1 MKLSLTSKLMTL
13 ALALLLASS
22 AFAASDTHKGNLQV
36 FDPVQVNGKQLSAG
50 EYQVKWEGNGPD
62 VQLNFIKS
70 GKVVATS
77 QAKVVDLEQ
86 KANGNAAVVSN
97 NNDGSRSLNQIRF
110 GGKKFALSLNG
121 ETSQAEMKST
131 DSSK

>member
-1 MKLSLTSKLMTL
+1 MKLSSNSKIITLTF
-13 ALALLLASS
+13 AVLLATS
-22 AFAASDTHKGNLQV
+22 AFAASDAHKANLQV
-36 FDPVQVNGKQLSAG
+36 FDAVQVNGKQLSAG
-50 EYQVKWEGNGPD
+50 EYQLKWEGNGPD
-62 VQLNFIKS
+62 VQLNIMK
-70 GKVVATS
+70 GKKVVATT

-86 KANGNAAVVSN
+86 KSNGDAAIVSN
-97 NNDGSRSLNQIRF
+97 NTDGSRSLNQIRF

>member
-13 ALALLLASS
+13 TLTLLLAGS

-36 FDPVQVNGKQLSAG
+36 FDPVQVNGKQLAAG
-50 EYQVKWEGNGPD
+50 EYQVKWEGTGPD

-77 QAKVVDLEQ
+77 QAKVVDLDQ
-86 KANGNAAVVSN
+86 KANGDAAIVST

>member
-1 MKLSLTSKLMTL
+1 MKLSLNSKLITL
-13 ALALLLASS
+13 ALALLLATS
-22 AFAASDTHKGNLQV
+22 AFAASDAHKANLQV

-50 EYQVKWEGNGPD
+50 EYQLKWEGNGPD
-62 VQLNFIKS
+62 VQLNIMK
-70 GKVVATS
+70 GKKVVATT

-86 KANGNAAVVSN
+86 KSNGDAAIVSN
-97 NNDGSRSLNQIRF
+97 NTDGSRSLNQIRF
-110 GGKKFALSLNG
+110 GGKKFALSLND

>member
-1 MKLSLTSKLMTL
+1 MKLSLNSKLVTL
-13 ALALLLASS
+13 VLSVLLATS
-22 AFAASDTHKGNLQV
+22 AFAASDAHKGNLQV

-62 VQLNFIKS
+62 VQLNILK
-70 GKVVATS
+70 GKKLVATS
-77 QAKVVDLEQ
+77 QAKVVDLDQ
-86 KANGNAAVVSN
+86 KANGDSAVVSN
-97 NNDGSRSLNQIRF
+97 NNDGTRSLNQIRF

-121 ETSQAEMKST
+121 ETSQAEMKSG

>member
-13 ALALLLASS
+13 ALALMLATS

-36 FDPVQVNGKQLSAG
+36 FDPVQVNGKQLSPG
-50 EYQVKWEGNGPD
+50 EYQLKWEGNGPD
-62 VQLNFIKS
+62 VQLNIVKG
-70 GKVVATS
+70 GKVVATT
-77 QAKVVDLEQ
+77 QAKVVDLDQ
-86 KANGNAAVVSN
+86 KANGDAAVVSN
-97 NNDGSRSLNQIRF
+97 NTDGSRSLNQIRF

>member
-1 MKLSLTSKLMTL
+1 MKLSLNSKLVTL
-13 ALALLLASS
+13 VLSVLLATS
-22 AFAASDTHKGNLQV
+22 AFAASDAHKGNLQV

-62 VQLNFIKS
+62 VQLNILK
-70 GKVVATS
+70 GKKLVATS
-77 QAKVVDLEQ
+77 HAKVVDLDQ
-86 KANGNAAVVSN
+86 KANGDSAVVSN
-97 NNDGSRSLNQIRF
+97 NNDGTRSLNQIRF

-121 ETSQAEMKST
+121 ETSQAEMKSG

>member
-1 MKLSLTSKLMTL
+1 MKLSLNSKLITL
-13 ALALLLASS
+13 ALALLLATS
-22 AFAASDTHKGNLQV
+22 AFAASDAHKGNLQV

-50 EYQVKWEGNGPD
+50 EYQLKWEGKGPD
-62 VQLNFIKS
+62 VQLNIMKG
-70 GKVVATS
+70 GKVVASS

-86 KANGNAAVVSN
+86 KSNGDAAIVSN
-97 NNDGSRSLNQIRF
+97 NTDGSRSLNQIRF
-110 GGKKFALSLNG
+110 GGKKYALSLNG